1 MRRGDKE
8 IKDMKEI
15 EEIIREAKVCR
26 LAFSVDN
33 MPYIVPLSFGYEKGI
48 FYFHSALVGKKI
60 DMVKKNNRVFFEV
73 DINTEVIPGPDA
85 CSYNMKY
92 RSVMGRGRIQ
102 FIEDIRGKKKAF
114 DIIMKHYTGRDDF
127 IYPEN
132 ILKDVIIMRLEVE
145 EMTGKKSGY

>member
-1 MRRGDKE
+1 
-8 IKDMKEI
+8 
-15 EEIIREAKVCR
+15 
-26 LAFSVDN
+26 
-33 MPYIVPLSFGYEKGI
+33 
-48 FYFHSALVGKKI
+48 
-60 DMVKKNNRVFFEV
+60 
-73 DINTEVIPGPDA
+73 
-85 CSYNMKY
+85 MKY

>member
-60 DMVKKNNRVFFEV
+60 DMVKKNDRVFFEV